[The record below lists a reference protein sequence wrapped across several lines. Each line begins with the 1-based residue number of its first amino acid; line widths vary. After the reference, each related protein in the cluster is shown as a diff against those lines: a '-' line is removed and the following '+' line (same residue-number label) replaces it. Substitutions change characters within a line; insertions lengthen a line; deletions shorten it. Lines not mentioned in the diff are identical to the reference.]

1 MLSEGPA
8 QIIGFTSI
16 FVEEIRLEK
25 VQGSNR
31 ECKMSNVPSSKE
43 KTIKLPGKICLYGSE

>member
-8 QIIGFTSI
+8 QMIGFTSI
-16 FVEEIRLEK
+16 FLEEIRLEK